1 MDFALLVCAL
11 ILIICIL
18 LSRLTHRLGLPSLL
32 FFILLGM
39 IFGSDGFFKISFNDY
54 HLTEQICTISLI
66 FIIFYGGF
74 GTNWKTA
81 KPVLKPA
88 IMLSTLGVILTAGLT
103 GFFCYFILHLELIE
117 SLLIGAVISSTDA
130 ASVFSIL
137 RSKKLN
143 LKDGTASTLELES
156 GSNDPI
162 AYMLTIILIDLMN
175 QTANL
180 NEIPILLLN
189 QIGFGAF
196 FGIIVGIISVFI
208 LKRVN
213 FMMDGLETIFVLAIA
228 LLTYAIP
235 TVVGGN
241 GYLATYLTGII
252 IGNGAISNK
261 VTLVNFF
268 DGLTGL
274 AQILIFFLLGLLS
287 FPSQMPD
294 IFLPATLIFLWLTFM
309 ARPIAIFLLMKP
321 FNCSFSQKVLLSW
334 SGLRGASS
342 IVFAILVVLKA
353 PDITYDI
360 FHISFYICLISVAL
374 QGTLLP
380 TIAHKLKMIDDTDN
394 VLKTFTD
401 YQEEEHLALLQVF
414 ITPNHN
420 WANRPLNDLN
430 LTDTLILMI
439 KRDEQTII
447 PNGGTIILPGDQLV
461 VSGPSFHEQTD
472 LTLNEIHIDKN
483 HPWLGKKIK
492 ELELPT
498 KTLIILIKRQDGTH
512 ITPKGNTIIE
522 EEDTLILTCETFN
535 QCTISYNQ
543 NKPSN

>member
-1 MDFALLVCAL
+1 MEFSLLICAL
-11 ILIICIL
+11 ILIVCIL

-39 IFGSDGFFKISFNDY
+39 LVGSDGFFKVAFSDY
-54 HLTEQICTISLI
+54 HLTEKICTISLI

-81 KPVLKPA
+81 KPVLKPSL
-88 IMLSTLGVILTAGLT
+88 ILSTLGVILTAGLT
-103 GFFCYFILHLELIE
+103 GLFCYFVLHIERIE

-143 LKDGTASTLELES
+143 LKDGSASILELES

-162 AYMLTIILIDLMN
+162 AYMLTVILIDLMN

-180 NEIPILLLN
+180 SEIPLLLLK
-189 QIGFGAF
+189 QMGLGIF
-196 FGIIVGIISVFI
+196 FGIFIGFITVII
-208 LKRVN
+208 LKKVN

-228 LLTYAIP
+228 LLTYALP
-235 TVVGGN
+235 TVIGGN

-252 IGNGAISNK
+252 IGNGVIPNK

-274 AQILIFFLLGLLS
+274 AQILLFFLLGLLS
-287 FPSQMPD
+287 FPSQMPA
-294 IFLPATLIFLWLTFM
+294 ILLPATLIFLWLTFI
-309 ARPIAIFLLMKP
+309 ARPIATFLLMIP
-321 FNCSFSQKVLLSW
+321 FKRTIPQKLLLSW

-353 PDITYDI
+353 PDTTYDI

-380 TIAHKLKMIDDTDN
+380 TIAHKLKMIDDKDN

-401 YQEEEHLALLQVF
+401 YQEEEHLPLLQLF
-414 ITPNHN
+414 ITPHHN
-420 WANRPLNDLN
+420 WANHALSELN
-430 LTDTLILMI
+430 LSDTLILMI

-447 PNGGTIILPGDQLV
+447 PNGQTIILPGDQLV
-461 VSGPSFHEQTD
+461 VSGTSFHEQTD
-472 LTLNEIHIDKN
+472 LTLNEIHIDNN
-483 HPWLGKKIK
+483 HPWLSKKIK
-492 ELELPT
+492 DLDLLPQ
-498 KTLIILIKRQDGTH
+498 TLIILIKRQDGTN
-512 ITPKGNTIIE
+512 ITPKG
-522 EEDTLILTCETFN
+522 DTLIKQGDTIILTCETLN
-535 QCTISYNQ
+535 QCVICCT
-543 NKPSN
+543 